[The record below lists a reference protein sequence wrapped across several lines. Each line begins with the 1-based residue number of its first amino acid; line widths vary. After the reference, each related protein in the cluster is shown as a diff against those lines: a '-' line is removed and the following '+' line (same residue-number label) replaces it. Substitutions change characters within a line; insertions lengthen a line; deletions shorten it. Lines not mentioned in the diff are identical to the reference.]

1 MNLTIKK
8 QALKASPVLLHLLA
22 QILKERKVDESAI
35 TLNFRDPKY
44 SPEQGGYHP
53 VEIRINAKNEIEYIT
68 DFAFYGMP
76 PFAELEKCLDFDFRY
91 EVLQSNGIE
100 FPIRSGEEIFEIWQ
114 DNFCKYHDMGV
125 YTLSVE
131 LG

>member
-1 MNLTIKK
+1 MNVIIKN
-8 QALKASPVLLHLLA
+8 QVLQASPILIHLLA
-22 QILKERKVDESAI
+22 QIIKENKAEGKAV
-35 TLNFRDPKY
+35 TLSFKDPKY
-44 SPEQGGYHP
+44 SAERGGYHP
-53 VEIRINAKNEIEYIT
+53 VEIRVNAKYEIEYIT
-68 DFAFYGMP
+68 DFAYNGMP
-76 PFAELEKCLDFDFRY
+76 PFAELEKCLDFDFGY
-91 EVLQSNGIE
+91 GVLQSNGIE